1 MGKMKETQLELFYDD
16 VSPEM
21 LALEDSMA
29 YYDMNPDWNDL
40 GVAEITLEEFDTMV
54 APLLAQPYDYVYTP
68 TWAGVSEAEQRDYIM
83 WEETKPLTSVSETD
97 MLRKEIAE
105 LTETLYTQYKRVA
118 DLTAENQE
126 LKAKLEQ
133 VTSIHTNTRKF

>member
-40 GVAEITLEEFDTMV
+40 SVAEITLEEFDTMV

-68 TWAGVSEAEQRDYIM
+68 TWTGVSEAEQRDYIM